1 MESIRQILT
10 ESISFIQL
18 MTISDIIDILIVAL
32 IIFEVI
38 IFIRKT
44 NSSRVAFGIVIL
56 LIALWL
62 SDKFNLYV
70 VNFLIRRTVELGLIA
85 LVILFQPELR
95 RALEKVGSGTF
106 TFTSLF
112 NKGISTL
119 GMEAVIT
126 QTVIACV
133 DLSKTKTGALIIF
146 ERVNPLNDPINTGT
160 IIDADVTAELL
171 KNIFYPKAL
180 LHDGAAIIRNE
191 RIAAAGCMLPLSSS
205 TNLSRDLGMRHRAGI
220 GMSERSDAVV
230 VIVSEETGS
239 ISVAVDGM
247 LKRHL
252 TSDTFERLLINELIQ
267 EDKNIKG
274 RLSRLAARRKKGK
287 NDAEAEN

>member
-1 MESIRQILT
+1 MERIKQILSESIN
-10 ESISFIQL
+10 FIQL
-18 MTISDIIDILIVAL
+18 MRISDIIDILIVAL
-32 IIFEVI
+32 IIFEII

-44 NSSRVAFGIVIL
+44 NSSRVALGIVIL
-56 LIALWL
+56 LAALWV
-62 SDKFNLYV
+62 SEKFNLIV
-70 VNFLIRRTVELGLIA
+70 VNFLIKKTVELGLVA

-106 TFTSLF
+106 SSLF
-112 NKGISTL
+112 GKDISTL

-133 DLSKTKTGALIIF
+133 DLAKTKTGALIIF
-146 ERVNPLNDPINTGT
+146 ERDNPLNDPINTGT
-160 IIDADVTAELL
+160 IINADITAELL
-171 KNIFYPKAL
+171 KNIFYPKAP
-180 LHDGAAIIRNE
+180 LHDGAVIIRDE

-252 TSDTFERLLINELIQ
+252 TSDTFERLLTNEIID
-267 EDKNIKG
+267 EDQRARG
-274 RLSRLAARRKKGK
+274 RFPHFTAKRKKVK
-287 NDAEAEN
+287 NDAEVEN

>member
-1 MESIRQILT
+1 MEQIKQILSESIN
-10 ESISFIQL
+10 FIQL
-18 MTISDIIDILIVAL
+18 MRLSDMVDILIVAL
-32 IIFEVI
+32 VIFELM

-44 NSSRVAFGIVIL
+44 NSSRVALGIVIL
-56 LIALWL
+56 IAALWISEKL
-62 SDKFNLYV
+62 DLIV
-70 VNFLIRRTVELGLIA
+70 VNFLLRKTLEIGLIA

-106 TFTSLF
+106 LSLF
-112 NKGISTL
+112 NKDISTL
-119 GMEAVIT
+119 GMEAIIT

-146 ERVNPLNDPINTGT
+146 ERDNPLNDQINTGT
-160 IIDADVTAELL
+160 IINADVTAELL
-171 KNIFYPKAL
+171 KNIFYPKAP
-180 LHDGAAIIRNE
+180 LHDGAVIVRND
-191 RIAAAGCMLPLSSS
+191 RVAAAGCMLPLSSS

-252 TSDTFERLLINELIQ
+252 TSDTFERLLTNELVHESAQ
-267 EDKNIKG
+267 SGG
-274 RLSRLAARRKKGK
+274 RLRRLNLFRKKV
-287 NDAEAEN
+287 NDDAEAENK

>member
-1 MESIRQILT
+1 MEQIKQILSESIN
-10 ESISFIQL
+10 FIQL
-18 MTISDIIDILIVAL
+18 MRLSDMIDILIVAL
-32 IIFEVI
+32 VIFELM

-44 NSSRVAFGIVIL
+44 NSSRVALGIVIL
-56 LIALWL
+56 IAALWISEKL
-62 SDKFNLYV
+62 DLIV
-70 VNFLIRRTVELGLIA
+70 VNFLLRKTLEIGLIA

-106 TFTSLF
+106 LSLF
-112 NKGISTL
+112 NKDISTL
-119 GMEAVIT
+119 GMEAIIT

-146 ERVNPLNDPINTGT
+146 ERDNPLNDQINTGT
-160 IIDADVTAELL
+160 IINADVTAELL
-171 KNIFYPKAL
+171 KNIFYPKAP
-180 LHDGAAIIRNE
+180 LHDGAVIVRND
-191 RIAAAGCMLPLSSS
+191 RVAAAGCMLPLSSS

-252 TSDTFERLLINELIQ
+252 TSDTFERLLTNELVHESAQ
-267 EDKNIKG
+267 SGG
-274 RLSRLAARRKKGK
+274 RLRRLNFFRKKV
-287 NDAEAEN
+287 NDDAEAENK

>member
-1 MESIRQILT
+1 MEQIKQILSESIN
-10 ESISFIQL
+10 FIQL
-18 MTISDIIDILIVAL
+18 MRLSDMIDILIVAL
-32 IIFEVI
+32 VIFELM

-44 NSSRVAFGIVIL
+44 NSSRVALGIVIL
-56 LIALWL
+56 IAALWISEKL
-62 SDKFNLYV
+62 DLIV
-70 VNFLIRRTVELGLIA
+70 VNFLLRKTLEIGLIA

-106 TFTSLF
+106 LSLF
-112 NKGISTL
+112 NKDISTL
-119 GMEAVIT
+119 GMEAIIT

-146 ERVNPLNDPINTGT
+146 ERDNPLNDQINTGT
-160 IIDADVTAELL
+160 IINADVTAELL
-171 KNIFYPKAL
+171 KNIFYPKAP
-180 LHDGAAIIRNE
+180 LHDGAVIVRND
-191 RIAAAGCMLPLSSS
+191 RVAAAGCMLPLSSS

-252 TSDTFERLLINELIQ
+252 TSDTFERLLTNELVH
-267 EDKNIKG
+267 ESERRG
-274 RLSRLAARRKKGK
+274 RGFRRLNFFRKKV
-287 NDAEAEN
+287 NDDAEAENK